1 MCGRVHITKT
11 IDQLAQ
17 DHNLHVTRD
26 QKELLPKFPHFNI
39 SPGMYLPL
47 VLQGNQKELF
57 ALHWGLIPFWA
68 KSKQIGYKMIN
79 ARIETVLSKSAF
91 AKPVKTQRAVL
102 FINGFYE
109 WKKRNGG
116 KQPYRIFPEEE
127 DYFVLACIHDRWVSK
142 DHHEIHSF
150 SILTQAAQTP
160 ISNLHDRMPV
170 FLSSDMYRL
179 WLDSSSDAESLIEE
193 LAQKPLSNSVQFHPV
208 SKKVNK
214 ASNNQKFLLEKKDL
228 DLGSGEQLSLF

>member
-17 DHNLHVTRD
+17 DRGLHLHLD
-26 QKELLPKFPHFNI
+26 QRKLLPEFPHFNI

-47 VLQGNQKELF
+47 VLQDNQKELF

-79 ARIETVLSKSAF
+79 ARIETVLSKSAY
-91 AKPVKTQRAVL
+91 AKPVKNQRAAL

-116 KQPYRIFPEEE
+116 KQPYRIFPEKE

-142 DHHEIHSF
+142 DHQEVHSF
-150 SILTQAAQTP
+150 SILTRPAETP
-160 ISNLHDRMPV
+160 ISSIHDRMPV
-170 FLSSDMYRL
+170 FLDSEMYKF
-179 WLDSSSDAESLIEE
+179 WLDSSSNAKPLIEE
-193 LAQKPLSNSVQFHPV
+193 LSQKPISNPIQFHPV
-208 SKKVNK
+208 SQKVNK
-214 ASNNQKFLLEKKDL
+214 ASNNQKDLIEKKEL